1 VERRT
6 AITEAEKRPAK
17 TYMRFSEGRA
27 WNKSSELLAGYEE

>member
-1 VERRT
+1 MSEEEENNEHHRRVERRT

-27 WNKSSELLAGYEE
+27 